1 MIFYIVCIKT
11 ISLLLMESLI
21 KLLKMCTN
29 LLLQV
34 LQSHRSHKHSNHWR
48 NNVIFIELTQQT
60 WRYLQFKKKKKKV
73 PSHLVNHVGL

>member
-34 LQSHRSHKHSNHWR
+34 LRSHRSHKHNKHR
-48 NNVIFIELTQQT
+48 GNNVIFIELTQQT
-60 WRYLQFKKKKKKV
+60 WRYLQFFKKKRV